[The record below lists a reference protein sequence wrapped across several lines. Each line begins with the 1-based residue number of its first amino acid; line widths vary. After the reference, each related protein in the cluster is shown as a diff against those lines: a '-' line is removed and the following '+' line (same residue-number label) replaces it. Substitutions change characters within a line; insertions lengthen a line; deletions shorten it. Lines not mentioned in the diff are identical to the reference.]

1 MFPADHTY
9 HRLQAL
15 RMSLEEERAR
25 QTATQ
30 RNQDPSSTSAT
41 PLDNISEQPTASS
54 DAPATSLPADLS
66 SAAASGPASA
76 LAVNTPSSN
85 AVVGPT
91 EAIPSDSASAIKTE
105 DAEIDMDEDE
115 DADLAAALALSRGG
129 DVEMG
134 ESTQEAG
141 DDAEEELTE
150 EEAMARAIAMS
161 MQEQKEQE
169 ERGQK

>member
-1 MFPADHTY
+1 
-9 HRLQAL
+9 
-15 RMSLEEERAR
+15 
-25 QTATQ
+25 
-30 RNQDPSSTSAT
+30 
-41 PLDNISEQPTASS
+41 
-54 DAPATSLPADLS
+54 
-66 SAAASGPASA
+66 
-76 LAVNTPSSN
+76 
-85 AVVGPT
+85 
-91 EAIPSDSASAIKTE
+91 
-105 DAEIDMDEDE
+105 MDEDE

-134 ESTQEAG
+134 ESIQEAG